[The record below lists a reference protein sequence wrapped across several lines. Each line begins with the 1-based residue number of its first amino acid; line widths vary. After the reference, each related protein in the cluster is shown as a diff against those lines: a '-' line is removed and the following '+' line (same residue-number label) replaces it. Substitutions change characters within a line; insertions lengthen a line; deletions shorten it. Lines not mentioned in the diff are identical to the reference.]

1 MQAEVKGTTLP
12 VLEVSLEP
20 GESVVSDHGELAW
33 MSPTIQMTQKTS
45 TGGKGGLMAGLKR
58 VAGGASIFL
67 TEYLAAAGP
76 GRVTFATHL
85 PGAILPVDIE
95 AGKNMIVHRS
105 GWVCGTPG
113 ISPTVALQQSMGG
126 AIFGGEGFILQRL
139 EGSGRAWIELSGE
152 VTDYQLEAGEVLL
165 AHPGHIGM
173 FDQSVQFS
181 ITTVP
186 GIKNKIFGGDGIF
199 LVRLSGPGHVWL
211 QSLTLP
217 GLAASLAPYLPDN
230 SNSSSGGRGLGGIM
244 GNILNQ

>member
-126 AIFGGEGFILQRL
+126 AIFGG
-139 EGSGRAWIELSGE
+139 
-152 VTDYQLEAGEVLL
+152 
-165 AHPGHIGM
+165 
-173 FDQSVQFS
+173 
-181 ITTVP
+181 
-186 GIKNKIFGGDGIF
+186 DGIF